1 MEALGLRRKGRST
14 PSGIAQ
20 MLERRA
26 EQAGIG
32 HIHPH
37 QFRHTFAHAWLAG
50 GGTEGDLM
58 RVAGWSS
65 SDMLQRYAASTADE
79 RARNAHRR
87 LSPGDRL

>member
-1 MEALGLRRKGRST
+1 M
-14 PSGIAQ
+14 AQ
-20 MLERRA
+20 MLGGRA

-37 QFRHTFAHAWLAG
+37 QFRHTFAHAWLSQSGSEG
-50 GGTEGDLM
+50 GLM

-65 SDMLQRYAASTADE
+65 QDMLQRYAAPTADE
-79 RARNAHRR
+79 RARSAQRR